1 MPFALCPGETEIW
14 STTTQA
20 GGPTGRVRSYLTV
33 TTHRVIAA
41 FSRSGDTHNVWIPL
55 DMVDS
60 ATYGRFREAFSFRW
74 FFILSLLLIVPGL
87 IYLIVW
93 FFGRNELIIVNAG
106 GEERVR
112 MSTGILQGGL
122 PTEFLDAVACARHS
136 LLYGA
141 SPNAPMTV
149 TLNP

>member
-20 GGPTGRVRSYLTV
+20 GAPGGRVRSYLTV
-33 TTHRVIAA
+33 TTHRVITT
-41 FSRSGDTHNVWIPL
+41 FSRSGDTHNLWIPL

-60 ATYGRFREAFSFRW
+60 ATYGRFREAFSFKW
-74 FFILSLLLIVPGL
+74 FLILSLLFIVPGL
-87 IYLIVW
+87 IYLLVW

-141 SPNAPMTV
+141 SAGGPVRV